1 MATNPLL
8 RYLSSKKK
16 EEEYSNPYDTGEIWS
31 APSTPISKPS
41 TSQFLNYSDSS
52 NPLLNAL
59 VASRDLTGDIDDPLS
74 APRNQM
80 DYYSKQLETL
90 GQEVEAPQTTFQKTL
105 NGALDMLNKFTSV
118 GRSVENTLAG
128 TAKGA
133 IDTTKKA
140 QPYVEQTKAFKKLQ
154 EKGYTVDGT
163 GRVYDMKT
171 GEEITANVD
180 ASFANG
186 LLGKNKVKNSLSA
199 KEKGELMKL
208 GVQASQEANDLM
220 KEQGVD
226 NNPFKNMA
234 KGAKEGFVNTYKNA
248 FGDLSYDE
256 VSDFGNVMK
265 YERTGDDTLSKAK
278 QKQTDRGGLA
288 TTLRAVG
295 VNDESARAW
304 QEGLT
309 DVGMSM
315 MAGQFLDINDAGKTI
330 KYLNKSDELKD
341 INKITSNM
349 DLAKKVTNNNISY
362 GMFADSMK
370 ASAKANNIT
379 DLSEEAI
386 KTAYKNFKEANAG
399 KLLKDTEKVLGGL
412 GDFTGLKLG
421 NRTIITTETL
431 DKIASNK
438 IAKTLTEVGLS
449 AYSPAGALLNGS
461 ITNKIGKAIEDTE
474 IGSKASDSL
483 QKAFGGK
490 NSQFK
495 ATAKKVFKEEGS
507 EGAETIM
514 KNINMV
520 DSNSMY
526 KRFKE
531 LQDKHTFSN
540 YKKYMDS
547 GEDLEQVTK
556 AMEGKKRTIM
566 EPEEK
571 EVVNDNY
578 VSKVKDF
585 LQQELAD
592 EKSNLA
598 RHISDADD
606 ETLKALSKE
615 IAELE
620 NIPKATSINFKK
632 ELSKIGMPEHEKYFK
647 EAITMSPE
655 DLAKHLETE
664 GVQDATKVANK
675 IKTVA
680 NGLMDNIEKN
690 NPNLLQ
696 YLKGV
701 EDFDLNKVFAHYNYD
716 PNDMKSITKEIND
729 IKAKNKIYTEVHGN
743 SSEYFDNKIAKLEIE
758 KDRLKAKKKI
768 DKREAEIKAKKEAE
782 IKEAEAKEVEA
793 KKVEPEEKNK
803 KLTVDELVKLYEK
816 EIEGVELDTVKG
828 ADKVT
833 EGTVRKNKEFE
844 GFKVPAGDNTTRR
857 RELVVQKLKD
867 MDIEVSDLD
876 KAYING
882 LSEYE
887 LKKYEK
893 LVYDKQTFDSTNKT
907 LLGKG
912 SFEILEQDMAEF
924 ERLGMKVPT
933 DIKKK
938 YKALND
944 TRNYFEKQGVETP
957 TNFTDAL
964 EKIAMDRVAGKKT
977 PAFKFGKLSKEGD
990 SIPNSMQNIVSTTK
1004 ITNSMSDEDI
1014 SKMAKWITRERGENV
1029 WGAEL
1034 DKVYHAYLDFTK
1046 YGRNVKESDKILR
1059 EYGIYISP
1067 LNRKELKHEDI
1078 KELVN
1083 KVANNN
1089 REKKYVNMLK
1099 NMTDDE
1105 ITMFKRGITHKKVL
1119 ENDMQYKDV
1128 FMKQTG
1134 KTDWSKDAN
1143 YVGEDIY
1150 EDYDM
1155 ASEISMRN
1163 EWLAESMERQVKREY
1178 DGTEFEKVITNQK
1191 KKRNISNEIPDDVK
1205 ELLNR
1210 EYDKLEE
1217 VRNLDLPKPK
1227 VEASKEA
1234 PKVEEP
1240 KVESKVEPKIEEPKV
1255 EKSKLEKLK
1264 TKEPKIEPKVEA
1276 PKKAPEMPRVKG
1288 LAFEI
1293 EGKKVIVDENTSYK
1307 DLQKIVDN
1315 GFIAEENVFTNK
1327 IKQYGITS
1335 GNGEFVAV
1343 DPSKHKTR
1351 GQVVDT
1357 MTHENTHVMQIRED
1371 LNTIG
1376 GEELREQLNKLPD
1389 ADVEKVGKLIEAI
1402 ERQGTAKT
1410 TEKFIRNKVLTGYI
1424 GTVLK
1429 DYKGDKLRYT
1439 RETDATVASLLLNA
1453 DPQVAKLSREV
1464 FGDDLADKYFRK
1476 LCDMGEE
1483 DFDKMVPDMSYLNR
1497 EIPVETLKQ
1506 RLVSLREVGNEL
1518 LSNDKTKEI
1527 KDLLANLNKD
1537 NLQVLDD
1544 MVTRAKG
1551 LNPKKYQEAL
1561 GQIPT
1566 HIKMI
1571 DYIEKTVTEDLTG
1584 TLNKEQMKIYNEVRD
1599 YFVRFGKEEGIIK
1612 DGYEDLYS
1620 NYVFHMLNPDIKMNE
1635 KAYRLA
1641 KEEFGESIESVFNV
1655 NKLNRKYKGTIG
1667 EINESFKKKL
1677 AEEGEDGIN
1686 LFETN
1691 IANIYLKRSLNNS
1704 DTLYREQKAKMFLDN
1719 FALKDHGQFS
1729 KEANT
1734 VDRFEDVL
1742 KELGVKENIPELS
1755 KQFKESGQTIYQFLK
1770 DNADKNNITIYDD
1783 ELIEYGTKRYAQ
1795 SVLSERFGLTNEIRS
1810 LEKNGVVY
1818 DMEIKKLINVPEL
1831 NEKYYE
1837 EKIKVID
1844 EMKTKGLT
1852 NNDYIDHRKL
1862 ATKEGKKL
1870 VTNADVNVEVYN
1882 SAPIQELRK
1891 NKALAE
1897 RRLAEIEKTSG
1908 VKSKAYEIAKKDLN
1922 EASAEYKRIGQKL
1935 RRELRDKYKS
1945 DNNIHFA
1952 YSDVEL
1958 NEQKAYRS
1966 MMNHMIAQ
1974 DDYVKVTKV
1983 NPKQY
1988 EQYTTVKNP
1997 ENMTKALDRD
2007 NILEINADELRKI
2020 NVTED
2025 NLDVYYIK
2033 KQDWENY
2040 KAMRDEIK
2048 YKDKNVFLDMYD
2060 KALNVFKTMSLGT
2073 GRFITNSAFG
2083 NFFES
2088 YMTAGVNLMNP
2099 KMVKKYIDFKAG
2111 KDVKIGKYSATE
2123 LKHMMEVFG
2132 VNETQAVNDMVQSDI
2147 YKKIKNITEPT
2158 QSPLQKLGKKIAPA
2172 NPFSE
2177 DFALYKGIRG
2187 AQGGME
2193 EFSRFINMATH
2204 LEKGQDF
2211 ATAVKWTN
2219 EALFDYSDL
2228 SRFER
2233 ETMKRI
2239 IPFYTFMRKNIP
2251 LQIKNAG
2258 NNVGKTKQLL
2268 NIYSELNGMQSDKE
2282 NALRPD
2288 YLDEAVYIGNG
2299 KFLNLPNPINDL
2311 NKLLHPTE
2319 MFSSITPALKVPV
2332 ELATNTQLYSGAE
2345 VTKHDDN
2352 GERVKYAIDSSFPLF
2367 KTYGNALSKAK
2378 EGDYKA
2384 LANVLGVPIKDFN
2397 IDKAEQQTMYE
2408 YVEKLENQYYQFL
2421 EDNPEAKEYLEE
2433 QKKAKKNSSKQS
2445 VLNKLLK

>member
-8 RYLSSKKK
+8 KYLSSKKK

-31 APSTPISKPS
+31 APSTPISTPS

-59 VASRDLTGDIDDPLS
+59 VASQDLTGGIDDPLS

-80 DYYSKQLETL
+80 NYYSKQLETL

-105 NGALDMLNKFTSV
+105 NGALDILNKFTSV
-118 GRSVENTLAG
+118 GRSVENAFAG

-140 QPYVEQTKAFKKLQ
+140 QPFVEQTEAYRKLQ
-154 EKGYTVDGT
+154 EKGYTTDST
-163 GRVYDMKT
+163 GKIYDMKT
-171 GEEITANVD
+171 GEEITPNVND
-180 ASFANG
+180 SLVDG
-186 LLGKNKVKNSLSA
+186 LLGKNKAKNSLSA

-208 GVQASQEANDLM
+208 GIQASQEADALM
-220 KEQGVD
+220 KKQGVD

-256 VSDFGNVMK
+256 VSDFGNIMK
-265 YERTGDDTLSKAK
+265 YQRTGDDTVSQAM
-278 QKQTDRGGLA
+278 QKQTDNGGLA
-288 TTLRAVG
+288 TALRAMG

-438 IAKTLTEVGLS
+438 VAKMLTEVGLS

-461 ITNKIGKAIEDTE
+461 ITNKIGKAIEGTE
-474 IGSKASDSL
+474 IGSKASESL

-490 NSQFK
+490 SSQFK
-495 ATAKKVFKEEGS
+495 TTAKKVFKEEGS

-540 YKKYMDS
+540 YKKFMDS

-556 AMEGKKRTIM
+556 AMEGKKRTILA
-566 EPEEK
+566 PEEK
-571 EVVNDNY
+571 DVINDNY

-585 LQQELAD
+585 LQQELLD

-598 RHISDADD
+598 KVISESDD

-632 ELSKIGMPEHEKYFK
+632 ELSKIGMSEHEKYFK

-655 DLAKHLETE
+655 DLAKHLEAE
-664 GVQDATKVANK
+664 GVQDATGVANR

-701 EDFDLNKVFAHYNYD
+701 EDFDLNKVFAHYNYNYD
-716 PNDMKSITKEIND
+716 PNDIKSITKEIND
-729 IKAKNKIYTEVHGN
+729 IKAKNKTYTELHGS
-743 SSEYFDNKIAKLEIE
+743 SSEYFENKIAKLEIE

-768 DKREAEIKAKKEAE
+768 DKREAKIKAKKEAE
-782 IKEAEAKEVEA
+782 IKAKKEAETKEV
-793 KKVEPEEKNK
+793 KPEEKDK

-828 ADKVT
+828 ADEVT
-833 EGTVRKNKEFE
+833 EGTVRANKEFE
-844 GFKVPAGDNTTRR
+844 GFKIPAGDNTTRR
-857 RELVVQKLKD
+857 RELTIQKLKD

-887 LKKYEK
+887 LKNYEK
-893 LVYDKQTFDSTNKT
+893 VVVAKQTFDSTNKT

-912 SFEILEQDMAEF
+912 SLEMLEQDIAEF
-924 ERLGMKVPT
+924 EELGMKVPV

-938 YKALND
+938 YKALSD
-944 TRNYFEKQGVETP
+944 TRNYFEKQGVEIP

-977 PAFKFGKLSKEGD
+977 PIYKFGKLAKEGD
-990 SIPNSMQNIVSTTK
+990 GIPSKMQNLVTTTK
-1004 ITNSMSDEDI
+1004 ITNTMSDEDI
-1014 SKMAKWITRERGENV
+1014 SKLAKQITRERGENV
-1029 WGAEL
+1029 WGREL
-1034 DKVYHAYLDFTK
+1034 EKVYHAYLNFTK
-1046 YGRNVKESDKILR
+1046 YGKNIMESDKILR
-1059 EYGIYISP
+1059 EYGVYISP

-1083 KVANNN
+1083 KVVNGN
-1089 REKKYVNMLK
+1089 REKKYVDMLK

-1105 ITMFKRGITHKKVL
+1105 IAIFKRGMTHKKVL
-1119 ENDMQYKDV
+1119 PNDMQYRDIL
-1128 FMKQTG
+1128 MKEAG

-1143 YVGEDIY
+1143 YVGQSIY

-1155 ASEISMRN
+1155 GTEIAMRD

-1178 DGTEFEKVITNQK
+1178 DGTQFEKVVTNRK
-1191 KKRNISNEIPDDVK
+1191 KKNISNEIPDDVK
-1205 ELLNR
+1205 EILNR

-1227 VEASKEA
+1227 L
-1234 PKVEEP
+1234 EEP
-1240 KVESKVEPKIEEPKV
+1240 KVEPKVEKPKV

-1264 TKEPKIEPKVEA
+1264 TEKTKIEPKTEKAKVDT
-1276 PKKAPEMPRVKG
+1276 PKKAPKMPKVKG
-1288 LAFEI
+1288 LTFEI
-1293 EGKKVIVDENTSYK
+1293 EGKKVVVDENTSYK

-1327 IKQYGITS
+1327 IKQYGATS
-1335 GNGEFVAV
+1335 GNGEYVAV
-1343 DPSKHKTR
+1343 NPSKHKTR
-1351 GQVVDT
+1351 EQLVDT
-1357 MTHENTHVMQIRED
+1357 MTHENTHVVQLRED
-1371 LNTIG
+1371 LNSIG
-1376 GEELREQLNKLPD
+1376 GAELKEQLDKLPD

-1402 ERQGTAKT
+1402 ERQGTART
-1410 TEKFIRNKVLTGYI
+1410 TEKFIRKKVLTGYI

-1429 DYKGDKLRYT
+1429 DYKGDKLRYV

-1497 EIPVETLKQ
+1497 EIPVEALKQ
-1506 RLVSLREVGNEL
+1506 RLISLREVGNEL

-1537 NLQVLDD
+1537 NLQVVDD
-1544 MVTRAKG
+1544 MVNRIKN
-1551 LNPKKYQEAL
+1551 LNPKKYHEAL

-1635 KAYRLA
+1635 RAYRLA
-1641 KEEFGESIESVFNV
+1641 KEEFGESIESVFNA

-1677 AEEGEDGIN
+1677 AEAGEDEIN

-1734 VDRFEDVL
+1734 VDRFEGVL
-1742 KELGVKENIPELS
+1742 KELGVKENISELS

-1770 DNADKNNITIYDD
+1770 ENADKNGITIYDD

-1795 SVLSERFGLTNEIRS
+1795 SVLSERFGLAGEIS
-1810 LEKNGVVY
+1810 ALEKNGVVY
-1818 DMEIKKLINVPEL
+1818 DMEINKLINVPEL
-1831 NEKYYE
+1831 NDKYYE
-1837 EKIKVID
+1837 GKIKVIN
-1844 EMKTKGLT
+1844 EMKAKGLT

-1882 SAPIQELRK
+1882 SAPMQELRK
-1891 NKALAE
+1891 RKVIAE
-1897 RRLAEIEKTSG
+1897 KRLEEVIKTSG
-1908 VKSKAYEIAKKDLN
+1908 YKTKAYEIVKKDLD
-1922 EASAEYKRIGQKL
+1922 EAKANYKKAGQKA

-1966 MMNHMIAQ
+1966 MMDHMVAQ
-1974 DDYVKVTKV
+1974 DDYVKVTKI

-1988 EQYTTVKNP
+1988 EQYITVKNP
-1997 ENMTKALDRD
+1997 ENMTRAIDKD

-2040 KAMRDEIK
+2040 KVMRDEIK

-2073 GRFITNSAFG
+2073 GRFVTNSAFG

-2111 KDVKIGKYSATE
+2111 KDIKIGKYSATE
-2123 LKHMMEVFG
+2123 MKHMMEVFG

-2158 QSPLQKLGKKIAPA
+2158 QSPLQKLGKKIAPV
-2172 NPFSE
+2172 NPLSE
-2177 DFALYKGIRG
+2177 DFVLYKDIIRG
-2187 AQGGME
+2187 AQVGIE

-2211 ATAVKWTN
+2211 ATAIKWTN

-2228 SRFER
+2228 SKFER
-2233 ETMKRI
+2233 ETVKRI
-2239 IPFYTFMRKNIP
+2239 IPFYTFMRNNIP

-2268 NIYSELNGMQSDKE
+2268 NIYSELNGMQTDKE

-2332 ELATNTQLYSGAE
+2332 ELATNTQLYSGTE
-2345 VTKHDDN
+2345 VTKYDDN

-2384 LANVLGVPIKDFN
+2384 LANVLGVPIKDFD

-2408 YVEKLENQYYQFL
+2408 YVDKLENQYYKFL
-2421 EDNPEAKEYLEE
+2421 EDNPEAKEYLKE